1 VTNAS
6 AQAVAD
12 RIVTARNRLVEF
24 VGPDEEGRFEPVY
37 KFHPGQWKAWHS
49 KKRYTCI
56 FAGQQ
61 SGKSSFLPW
70 WLYREV
76 YDPIIGK
83 GGGDYL
89 AITANFPL
97 FDTAFL
103 PNILEVFVDILGYGR
118 YWPGSKI
125 VELMDPTTGQFWAKN
140 AKDRMWGRILL
151 MSAAAGKIVS
161 VTAKAAIVDEAGLPE
176 YTATIWSD
184 IKARLSVHQGRAAI
198 GTTVYDL
205 GWMKTALYDPWSA
218 CRRIG
223 QEHPMIDVV
232 QFDSTENPAFPA
244 EEFEEHRRTLP
255 KWQFE
260 MRFRGLFSR
269 PAGAIYD
276 CFDRDVHV
284 IEPFKIPD
292 HWRRYGG
299 LDFGGVHTAAVFLAE
314 DPDTGTLYLYRE
326 YMAGNRKAADHTKHL
341 LRGEKEPPRFFGGS
355 QSEDQWR
362 REFRAAGLTIGT
374 PQKDLRDVE
383 VGINRVYAFLKDAML
398 KIFNTCTVVIED
410 LVSYSRKLDDAGDPT
425 EEIKDKSTY
434 HAADAC
440 RYILGS
446 MKKARWTPIGYP
458 SSPYD

>member
-184 IKARLSVHQGRAAI
+184 IKARLSRAPGQGGYRHYRVRP
-198 GTTVYDL
+198 GVD
-205 GWMKTALYDPWSA
+205 
-218 CRRIG
+218 
-223 QEHPMIDVV
+223 
-232 QFDSTENPAFPA
+232 ENSPVRPLERLPAD
-244 EEFEEHRRTLP
+244 R
-255 KWQFE
+255 
-260 MRFRGLFSR
+260 
-269 PAGAIYD
+269 AGA
-276 CFDRDVHV
+276 
-284 IEPFKIPD
+284 
-292 HWRRYGG
+292 
-299 LDFGGVHTAAVFLAE
+299 
-314 DPDTGTLYLYRE
+314 
-326 YMAGNRKAADHTKHL
+326 
-341 LRGEKEPPRFFGGS
+341 
-355 QSEDQWR
+355 
-362 REFRAAGLTIGT
+362 
-374 PQKDLRDVE
+374 
-383 VGINRVYAFLKDAML
+383 
-398 KIFNTCTVVIED
+398 
-410 LVSYSRKLDDAGDPT
+410 
-425 EEIKDKSTY
+425 
-434 HAADAC
+434 
-440 RYILGS
+440 
-446 MKKARWTPIGYP
+446 
-458 SSPYD
+458 PYD

>member
-1 VTNAS
+1 
-6 AQAVAD
+6 
-12 RIVTARNRLVEF
+12 
-24 VGPDEEGRFEPVY
+24 
-37 KFHPGQWKAWHS
+37 
-49 KKRYTCI
+49 
-56 FAGQQ
+56 
-61 SGKSSFLPW
+61 
-70 WLYREV
+70 
-76 YDPIIGK
+76 
-83 GGGDYL
+83 
-89 AITANFPL
+89 
-97 FDTAFL
+97 
-103 PNILEVFVDILGYGR
+103 
-118 YWPGSKI
+118 
-125 VELMDPTTGQFWAKN
+125 
-140 AKDRMWGRILL
+140 
-151 MSAAAGKIVS
+151 
-161 VTAKAAIVDEAGLPE
+161 
-176 YTATIWSD
+176 
-184 IKARLSVHQGRAAI
+184 
-198 GTTVYDL
+198 
-205 GWMKTALYDPWSA
+205 
-218 CRRIG
+218 
-223 QEHPMIDVV
+223 MIDVV

-446 MKKARWTPIGYP
+446 MKKARWSPIGYP
-458 SSPYD
+458 SSSPYD